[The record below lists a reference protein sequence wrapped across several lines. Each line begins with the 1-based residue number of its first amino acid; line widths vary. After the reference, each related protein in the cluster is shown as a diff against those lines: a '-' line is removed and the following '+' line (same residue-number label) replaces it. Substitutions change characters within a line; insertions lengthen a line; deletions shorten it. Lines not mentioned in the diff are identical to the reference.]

1 MGVRRLAEIPGF
13 SIDRVAAA
21 AGDDPGVLRLENLD
35 TDLAPPPAAVQ
46 RTAEVAGS
54 DDANSWLPF
63 TGQAGL
69 KRAVAAQVERRSGVA
84 YDPDTEI
91 TITCGEGDAMLDALL
106 CTTDPGDGVVVTDP
120 TYAGIVNRVRLAG
133 AIPRLVPFRIEK
145 EEWRLDLDA
154 LEAASGPGARAIFL
168 PNPAMPT
175 GAVLN
180 ANEWA
185 AISRLCQ
192 ERELWLVYVGWME
205 AILFDDRSLV
215 HPAGLPGMR
224 DRVVTIGT
232 VSMEQR
238 MIGWRIG
245 WIVAPATLS
254 PDIMRV
260 HIYNGLV
267 AGGIAQEASTVAL
280 AEPPEALAAC
290 VAEWGRRRDV
300 VLAQLEGYPV
310 VRPGGGWSLLMET
323 RPLGLEPAELSNR
336 LLAERVAATP
346 MPGWGGAVAEGYIR
360 FVYSNEPPARL
371 ELLRAR
377 LERALQR

>member
-21 AGDDPGVLRLENLD
+21 AGDDPDVLRLENLD
-35 TDLAPPPAAVQ
+35 TDVSPPPAAVQ

-54 DDANSWLPF
+54 DGANSWLPF
-63 TGQAGL
+63 TGLPGL
-69 KRAVAAQVERRSGVA
+69 KRAVAAQVERRSGAA
-84 YDPDTEI
+84 YDPDSEI

-133 AIPRLVPFRIEK
+133 ATPRLVPFRVEK

-154 LEAASGPGARAIFL
+154 LEAACGDGARAIFL
-168 PNPAMPT
+168 PNPAMPA

-180 ANEWA
+180 AEEWS

-192 ERELWLVYVGWME
+192 ERDLWLVYVGWME
-205 AILFDDRSLV
+205 AILFDDRPLV

-245 WIVAPATLS
+245 WIVAPSALS

-267 AGGIAQEASTVAL
+267 AGGIAQEAATVAL
-280 AEPPEALAAC
+280 SQPPEDVAAA
-290 VAEWGRRRDV
+290 VAEWHRRRDV
-300 VLAQLEGYPV
+300 VLEQLHGYPV
-310 VRPGGGWSLLMET
+310 VRSGGGWSLLMET
-323 RPLGLEPAELSNR
+323 RPLGLEPADLSNR
-336 LLAERVAATP
+336 LLAEKVAATP
-346 MPGWGGAVAEGYIR
+346 MPGWGGPVAEGYIR

-371 ELLRAR
+371 ELLRER